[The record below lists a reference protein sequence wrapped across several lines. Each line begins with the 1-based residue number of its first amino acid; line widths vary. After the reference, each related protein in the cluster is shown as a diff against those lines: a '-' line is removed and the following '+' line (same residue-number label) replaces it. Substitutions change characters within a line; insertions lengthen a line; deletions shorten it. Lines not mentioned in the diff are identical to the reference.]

1 MKRYT
6 IKDKQKNLNEALKKK
21 NIYIYYFQKNDR
33 LIGGFSMTTMQD
45 NGMILLM
52 CQKKIIPF
60 IEFHTKKKKS
70 RTNVIEKKFKQTKS
84 LPWAH

>member
-1 MKRYT
+1 
-6 IKDKQKNLNEALKKK
+6 
-21 NIYIYYFQKNDR
+21 
-33 LIGGFSMTTMQD
+33 MTTMQD

-84 LPWAH
+84 LPWAHWNVKYKRIYKDCILGKRKLFQMASMKYKKE

>member
-6 IKDKQKNLNEALKKK
+6 IKDKQKNLNEALKK

-60 IEFHTKKKKS
+60 IEFHTKKKKK
-70 RTNVIEKKFKQTKS
+70 IENKCY
-84 LPWAH
+84 